1 MVKKGSKSLE
11 IPKIKKK
18 VNAFLVG
25 EEGKISKQSLLK
37 AGAILGAIALGSVI
51 ASKGVSA
58 AVSHSN
64 SLSLG
69 YSGGT
74 ATATHAHHAS
84 HSSY

>member
-1 MVKKGSKSLE
+1 MANF
-11 IPKIKKK
+11 PKIKKK
-18 VNAFLVG
+18 IKAFLSK

-37 AGAILGAIALGSVI
+37 VGTVLGAIALGSIV

-69 YSGGT
+69 CSGGT